1 MDWRE
6 GMQVLRD
13 ARLFAPAIVRY
24 AGGFHVFTR
33 TRLVSSGESI
43 EAALDAG
50 GFLDANNPPS
60 TIFVASDFNVIEG
73 EVTVAITRSKTMAR
87 RIANALNEYI
97 PGDRKV

>member
-24 AGGFHVFTR
+24 AGAFHVFTR
-33 TRLVSSGESI
+33 TRLVSSGATI
-43 EAALDAG
+43 EDALDAG
-50 GFLDANNPPS
+50 GFLNAANPVQ
-60 TIFVASDFNVIEG
+60 TIFIPSDFNVIFG
-73 EVTVAITRSKTMAR
+73 EETVAITKSKTMAR

>member
-13 ARLFAPAIVRY
+13 ARLFAPAIIRY
-24 AGGFHVFTR
+24 AGAFHVFTR
-33 TRLVSSGESI
+33 TRWVSSGATI

-50 GFLDANNPPS
+50 GFLSANNPPS
-60 TIFVASDFNVIEG
+60 TIFAVSDYNVILG
-73 EVTVAITRSKTMAR
+73 EETIAITRSKTMAR
-87 RIANALNEYI
+87 RIANALNEYV